1 MADDRYSLKYA
12 DLNDSGLA
20 FGNTSLTTAATSV
33 ASAQGT
39 GTSARDQMSGLGLA
53 LENVGLKL
61 GLLTTAIES
70 LTLKLSSQRLLS
82 QTMGAGAKSEPAS
95 EQKSAGKSGSS
106 IEPPDLLKPAIAMD
120 SAMAD
125 LKQATQFTPRQS
137 EEMAQSAQH
146 IASAPLV
153 AAGGTKA
160 VDLVKIESLA
170 ARAGIVSDLPNAS
183 DRQLELQRFA
193 SDAGVA
199 ASAFKMPA
207 MDVAEMM
214 VGWRTSMKLNGA
226 QAFDLA
232 DATNHLGK
240 IPNGAKA
247 ADIGAVLQRDGAA
260 ATAAGLSPA
269 LAAALTAALLNTG
282 TQKAD
287 AGVALKSITTVMGK
301 GDQASV
307 TEQAA
312 WKQLGL
318 EPKAVASGL
327 HDKDAAP
334 GTVMSVLAALNA
346 QPAENRTTLA
356 STLFGD
362 GDKAALNMAQ
372 NLTDVNGAF
381 WQVKDKAQYA
391 TSELGDKGSVRQD
404 ALALSK
410 TRQGQWNVLSASND
424 RLSVATGNALAP
436 VTDSSL
442 HSLGS
447 LVDGLSEL
455 AEASPKTTAAI
466 VLVAAAIKPL
476 VGALFKAITDELT
489 NRMAKRV
496 LGGVA
501 ARLPDRLGEAI
512 SDDFRNK
519 GRTDK
524 PNASETNRSPE
535 PRNGPSVRVSPRGS
549 RASTPRWGG
558 VTASMRSIP
567 RKLPGP
573 LKGVSAVADV
583 AEGLLVGNTRMV
595 GAGLGAAGGG
605 WAGASAGAA
614 AGAALGSVV
623 PLLGTAIGG
632 VLGGLVGGWMGS
644 ESGAW
649 LGEKLAAPAD
659 KLAAPDQVSKDLT
672 SAQTT
677 SQQNALTANIYING
691 QDQASATQLANLV
704 VQHISGQFGLMTTT
718 NQLAVRRDT
727 ALTDGVA

>member
-1 MADDRYSLKYA
+1 MADDKYSLKYA
-12 DLNDSGLA
+12 ALNDSGLA
-20 FGNTSLTTAATSV
+20 FGNSSLTTATTSV
-33 ASAQGT
+33 VSAQGT
-39 GTSARDQMSGLGLA
+39 GTSARDQMPGLGLA

-70 LTLKLSSQRLLS
+70 LTLKLSSQS
-82 QTMGAGAKSEPAS
+82 IGAGTKSEPAS

-106 IEPPDLLKPAIAMD
+106 IEPPDLLKPAIEMD
-120 SAMAD
+120 SARAD
-125 LKQATQFTPRQS
+125 LKQAAQFTPRQS
-137 EEMAQSAQH
+137 AEMAQSTQR

-170 ARAGIVSDLPNAS
+170 AKAGIVSDLPNAS
-183 DRQLELQRFA
+183 DRQFELLRFA

-214 VGWRTSMKLNGA
+214 VGWRTSMKLSGA

-240 IPNGAKA
+240 IPGGAKA
-247 ADIGAVLQRDGAA
+247 ADMGAVLQRDGAA

-269 LAAALTAALLNTG
+269 QAAALTAALLNTG

-301 GDQASV
+301 GDQASA

-327 HDKDAAP
+327 RDKDAAP

-346 QPAENRTTLA
+346 QPAEKRPTLA
-356 STLFGD
+356 STLFGN
-362 GDKAALNMAQ
+362 GDEAALRMAQ

-391 TSELGDKGSVRQD
+391 TSELGDKGSVKQD
-404 ALALSK
+404 ALSK
-410 TRQGQWNVLSASND
+410 TQQGQWNVWSTRND

-436 VTDSSL
+436 TADSSL

-455 AEASPKTTAAI
+455 AETSPKATAAI

-476 VGALFKAITDELT
+476 VGALLKAVTDEMT
-489 NRMAKRV
+489 NQVAKRV
-496 LGGVA
+496 LRGVA
-501 ARLPDRLGEAI
+501 PLLPGRLGEVI
-512 SDDFRNK
+512 SEDFRN
-519 GRTDK
+519 
-524 PNASETNRSPE
+524 TNR
-535 PRNGPSVRVSPRGS
+535 
-549 RASTPRWGG
+549 
-558 VTASMRSIP
+558 TA
-567 RKLPGP
+567 KLDIKDTTP
-573 LKGVSAVADV
+573 LKPANAAKAEAGGSASRSLRGMSASLRPFTRFIPGALALSAAPEVVEGAMSGDV
-583 AEGLLVGNTRMV
+583 RMI
-595 GAGLGAAGGG
+595 GAGLGTAGGG

-614 AGAALGSVV
+614 MGASV
-623 PLLGTAIGG
+623 GTFFAPVIGTVIGG
-632 VLGGLVGGWMGS
+632 AVGAVVGGLAGS
-644 ESGAW
+644 WIGRESGSW
-649 LGEKLAAPAD
+649 LGDTLATPAD
-659 KLAAPDQVSKDLT
+659 KLPPPDQAAKDLT
-672 SAQTT
+672 NTQTT

>member
-12 DLNDSGLA
+12 AFNDSGLA
-20 FGNTSLTTAATSV
+20 FGNTSLTTTVTSV
-33 ASAQGT
+33 VSAQGT

-61 GLLTTAIES
+61 SLLTTAIES
-70 LTLKLSSQRLLS
+70 LTLKLSLS
-82 QTMGAGAKSEPAS
+82 RTTGAGAKSEPAS
-95 EQKSAGKSGSS
+95 EQNSSGKSGSS

-120 SAMAD
+120 SARAD
-125 LKQATQFTPRQS
+125 LKQAAQLTPRQS
-137 EEMAQSAQH
+137 EEMALSTQH

-170 ARAGIVSDLPNAS
+170 AKAGIASDLPNAS
-183 DRQLELQRFA
+183 DRQFELLRFA

-199 ASAFKMPA
+199 ASALKMPA

-214 VGWRTSMKLNGA
+214 LGWRTSMKLNGA

-240 IPNGAKA
+240 IPGGAKA

-260 ATAAGLSPA
+260 AAAAGLSPA
-269 LAAALTAALLNTG
+269 QAAALTAALLNTG

-301 GDQASV
+301 GDQASA

-327 HDKDAAP
+327 RDKDAAP

-346 QPAENRTTLA
+346 QPAEKRSTLA
-356 STLFGD
+356 STLFGN
-362 GDKAALNMAQ
+362 GDEAALRMAQ
-372 NLTDVNGAF
+372 NLADVNGAF

-404 ALALSK
+404 ALAQSK
-410 TRQGQWNVLSASND
+410 TRQGQWNVLNARND

-436 VTDSSL
+436 ATDSSL

-466 VLVAAAIKPL
+466 VLVVAALKPL
-476 VGALFKAITDELT
+476 VGALFKAVVDEMT
-489 NRMAKRV
+489 NQVAKRV

-501 ARLPDRLGEAI
+501 PRLPGRLGEVI
-512 SDDFRNK
+512 SEDFRN
-519 GRTDK
+519 
-524 PNASETNRSPE
+524 TNR
-535 PRNGPSVRVSPRGS
+535 
-549 RASTPRWGG
+549 
-558 VTASMRSIP
+558 TAKPVIKP
-567 RKLPGP
+567 ANPVKAEA
-573 LKGVSAVADV
+573 GVSSSGSLRGMSASLRSLTRFIPGAFALSAAPEVV
-583 AEGLLVGNTRMV
+583 EGAMSGDARMV

-614 AGAALGSVV
+614 MGATVGTFFGPV
-623 PLLGTAIGG
+623 LGTAIGG
-632 VLGGLVGGWMGS
+632 AVGAVVGGLAGSWMGR
-644 ESGAW
+644 ESGSW
-649 LGEKLAAPAD
+649 LGDKLAAPAD
-659 KLAAPDQVSKDLT
+659 KLAAPDQISKDLT
-672 SAQTT
+672 NAQT
-677 SQQNALTANIYING
+677 SNQQNAMTANIYING
-691 QDQASATQLANLV
+691 QDQASASQLANLV
-704 VQHISGQFGLMTTT
+704 VQQITGQFGLMTMP
-718 NQLAVRRDT
+718 NSLAMRSDA
-727 ALTDGVA
+727 ALTDGGT

>member
-1 MADDRYSLKYA
+1 MADDRYSLKFA
-12 DLNDSGLA
+12 ALDDSGLA
-20 FGNTSLTTAATSV
+20 FGNTSLTTAVTSV
-33 ASAQGT
+33 VSAQGT
-39 GTSARDQMSGLGLA
+39 GASARDQMPGLGLA
-53 LENVGLKL
+53 LKDVGLKL

-82 QTMGAGAKSEPAS
+82 QATGGGAKSEPAS
-95 EQKSAGKSGSS
+95 EQKSAGKSGGG

-120 SAMAD
+120 SARAD
-125 LKQATQFTPRQS
+125 LKRDAQFTPRQS
-137 EEMAQSAQH
+137 EEMAQSTQH
-146 IASAPLV
+146 IAIAPLV
-153 AAGGTKA
+153 AAGGTRA
-160 VDLVKIESLA
+160 VDLVRIESLA
-170 ARAGIVSDLPNAS
+170 AKAGIASDLPNAS
-183 DRQLELQRFA
+183 DRQFELLRFA

-207 MDVAEMM
+207 MDVAEMI

-240 IPNGAKA
+240 IPGGAKA
-247 ADIGAVLQRDGAA
+247 ADIGAVLQREGAA

-269 LAAALTAALLNTG
+269 QAAALTAALLKTG

-287 AGVALKSITTVMGK
+287 AGEALKSITTVMGK
-301 GDQASV
+301 GDQASA

-327 HDKDAAP
+327 RDKDAAP

-346 QPAENRTTLA
+346 QPAEKRSTLA
-356 STLFGD
+356 STLFGN
-362 GDKAALNMAQ
+362 GDEAALRMAQ
-372 NLTDVNGAF
+372 NLADVNGAF
-381 WQVKDKAQYA
+381 WQVRDKAQYA

-404 ALALSK
+404 ALAQSK
-410 TRQGQWNVLSASND
+410 TQQGQLNILSARND

-436 VTDSSL
+436 VTEISL

-455 AEASPKTTAAI
+455 VETSPKATAAV

-476 VGALFKAITDELT
+476 MGTLFKAVADPANAAKAEAGASASGALT
-489 NRMAKRV
+489 GMSASLGSVTRFIPGAFALSAAPQVVEGAMNGDARMA
-496 LGGVA
+496 
-501 ARLPDRLGEAI
+501 
-512 SDDFRNK
+512 
-519 GRTDK
+519 
-524 PNASETNRSPE
+524 
-535 PRNGPSVRVSPRGS
+535 
-549 RASTPRWGG
+549 
-558 VTASMRSIP
+558 
-567 RKLPGP
+567 
-573 LKGVSAVADV
+573 
-583 AEGLLVGNTRMV
+583 

-605 WAGASAGAA
+605 WAGASAGVAM
-614 AGAALGSVV
+614 GATVGSFFGPV
-623 PLLGTAIGG
+623 LGTAIGG
-632 VLGGLVGGWMGS
+632 AVGAVIGGLAGSWMGR
-644 ESGAW
+644 ESGSW
-649 LGEKLAAPAD
+649 LGDKLAAPAD

-672 SAQTT
+672 NTQAA